1 MDERNLL
8 LIQIARVDEI
18 GERLHGSIV
27 IELNKLSY
35 QKPKGR
41 VAEGTLIVV
50 RTAQL
55 MSKDAL
61 QLAEF
66 ILVHRQIP
74 VQLLHHKRV
83 SVVAHPALD
92 LHLVVGEV
100 LTQARCN
107 AIHNLGNRVG
117 KMRHHI
123 AAPVTLLNKAQEPA
137 QLTANLL
144 ELQHRDVSHEPLVGD
159 RPKYR

>member
-1 MDERNLL
+1 MDKRNLL
-8 LIQIARVDEI
+8 LIQIACVDEI
-18 GERLHGSIV
+18 GERLHGSIM
-27 IELNKLSY
+27 IELNKLSH
-35 QKPKGR
+35 QKPEGR
-41 VAEGTLIVV
+41 VAESALIVV

-66 ILVHRQIP
+66 ILGHRQVP
-74 VQLLHHKRV
+74 MQLLYHKRI

-100 LTQARCN
+100 LTQARRN

-117 KMRHHI
+117 KMRYHI
-123 AAPVTLLNKAQEPA
+123 AAPVTLLKKAKEPA

-144 ELQHRDVSHEPLVGD
+144 ELKHRDVGHEPLVGD
-159 RPKYR
+159 